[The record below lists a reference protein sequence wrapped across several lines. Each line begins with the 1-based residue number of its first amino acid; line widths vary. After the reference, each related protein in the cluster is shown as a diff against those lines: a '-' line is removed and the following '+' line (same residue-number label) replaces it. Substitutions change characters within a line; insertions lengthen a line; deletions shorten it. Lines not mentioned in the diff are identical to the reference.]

1 MTRPRVVIAGAGFA
15 GLTCARALQ
24 VAAVD
29 VLLIDRHNYHLFTPL
44 LYQVASALLDP
55 GEIARPVRE
64 LIRPLD
70 NVDFRQ
76 AEVTGAD
83 LERRQLLTNRG
94 PVPYDYLV
102 LATGSR
108 SDYFGNASLA
118 KHAFGLKELHEGLAL
133 RNRVLAQFEASQW
146 VTDPEQ
152 RRTMLTFA
160 VVGGGPTGVEMA
172 GALSELIRLV
182 LRKDYR
188 NLKLDEVRVLL
199 LEAGG
204 SLLATFEPPLREAAR
219 KSLEKKHVEV
229 VLEAKVEGVTES
241 AIRLAGGRE
250 IPAGTVV
257 WTAGVRAS
265 DIGGAI
271 GLEVG
276 RQGRIRVDSTLQIPG
291 HPIVFVIGDLA
302 GATDAADRG
311 KPLPMLIPVAMQEGR
326 QVAATIAE
334 LVWNGGAKAFR
345 YKDPGIMA
353 TIGRNSAVAE
363 LGRVRL
369 SGFFGWLMWL
379 GVHLVNVISFR
390 SRIVVLVNWAW
401 DYLFYDRPIRLIVR
415 AGDDHAVTEAETSQ
429 TGPMRG

>member
-1 MTRPRVVIAGAGFA
+1 MTRPRVVIAGAGFG
-15 GLTCARALQ
+15 GLTCARAL
-24 VAAVD
+24 ASAPVD
-29 VLLIDRHNYHLFTPL
+29 VLVIDRNNYHLFTPL

-70 NVDFRQ
+70 NADFRQ

-83 LERRQLLTNRG
+83 FAQRLLLTDRG

-108 SDYFGNASLA
+108 SDYYGNASLA
-118 KHAFGLKELHEGLAL
+118 RHAFGLKELDEGLAL
-133 RNRVLAQFEASQW
+133 RNRVLGRFEASRW
-146 VTDPEQ
+146 VDDPEQ
-152 RRTMLTFA
+152 RRVMLTFA

-188 NLKLDEVRVLL
+188 DLHMDEVRVLL

-204 SLLATFEPPLREAAR
+204 SLLAAFDAPLREAAR

-229 VLEAKVEGVTES
+229 MLGAKVEEVTEGS
-241 AIRLAGGRE
+241 IRLTGGKE
-250 IPAGTVV
+250 IPAGTIV

-265 DIGGAI
+265 DIGAAI
-271 GLEVG
+271 GAPLG
-276 RQGRIRVDSTLQIPG
+276 RQARILVEPTLQVPG
-291 HPIVFVIGDLA
+291 HPVVFAIGDLA
-302 GATDAADRG
+302 GATNETGAPDGGAT
-311 KPLPMLIPVAMQEGR
+311 LPMLIPVAMQEGR

-334 LVWNGGAKAFR
+334 LVGNGGAKAFR

-353 TIGRNSAVAE
+353 TIGRNSAVA
-363 LGRVRL
+363 
-369 SGFFGWLMWL
+369 
-379 GVHLVNVISFR
+379 
-390 SRIVVLVNWAW
+390 
-401 DYLFYDRPIRLIVR
+401 
-415 AGDDHAVTEAETSQ
+415 
-429 TGPMRG
+429 

>member
-1 MTRPRVVIAGAGFA
+1 VIAGAGFA
-15 GLTCARALQ
+15 GLTCARALKS
-24 VAAVD
+24 APVD
-29 VLLIDRHNYHLFTPL
+29 VLIIDRHNYHLFTPL

-70 NVDFRQ
+70 NADFRQ

-83 LERRQLLTNRG
+83 FSQRLLHTNRG
-94 PVPYDYLV
+94 TVPYDYLV

-108 SDYFGNASLA
+108 SDYYGNASLA
-118 KHAFGLKELHEGLAL
+118 QHAFGLKELHEGLAL
-133 RNRVLAQFEASQW
+133 RNRVLARFEASRW
-146 VTDPEQ
+146 IDDPVQ
-152 RRTMLTFA
+152 RRIMLTFA

-188 NLKLDEVRVLL
+188 NLRMDEVRVLL

-204 SLLATFEPPLREAAR
+204 SLLAAFDAPLREAAR
-219 KSLEKKHVEV
+219 KSLEQKHVEV
-229 VLEAKVEGVTES
+229 MLGAKVEEVTEGS
-241 AIRLAGGRE
+241 IRLTDGRE
-250 IPAGTVV
+250 IPAGTIV
-257 WTAGVRAS
+257 WTAGVRAT

-271 GLEVG
+271 GVALV
-276 RQGRIRVDSTLQIPG
+276 RQARIKVEPTLQVPG
-291 HPIVFVIGDLA
+291 HPVVFAIGDLA
-302 GATDAADRG
+302 GATNETG
-311 KPLPMLIPVAMQEGR
+311 ETGGGVPLPMLIPVAMQEGR

-334 LVWNGGAKAFR
+334 LVLHGGARAFR
-345 YKDPGIMA
+345 YKDPGMMA
-353 TIGRNSAVAE
+353 TIGRNSAVAQ
-363 LGRVRL
+363 LGSVKL

-379 GVHLVNVISFR
+379 SVHLVNVISFR

-415 AGDDHAVTEAETSQ
+415 AGGDHAD
-429 TGPMRG
+429 G

>member
-1 MTRPRVVIAGAGFA
+1 VVIAGAGFA

-70 NVDFRQ
+70 NIDFRQ
-76 AEVTGAD
+76 AEVTGVDFAK
-83 LERRQLLTNRG
+83 RQLTTDRG

-118 KHAFGLKELHEGLAL
+118 QHAFGLKELHEGLAL
-133 RNRVLAQFEASQW
+133 RNRVIAQFEASRW
-146 VTDPEQ
+146 TADAE
-152 RRTMLTFA
+152 RRRVMLTFA

-188 NLKLDEVRVLL
+188 DLRLDEVRVLL

-204 SLLATFEPPLREAAR
+204 SLLATFEPSLREAAR
-219 KSLEKKHVEV
+219 KSLVKKHVDV
-229 VLEAKVEGVTES
+229 MLEAKVEAVTES
-241 AIRLAGGRE
+241 SIRLAGGKE

-265 DIGGAI
+265 DLGGAI
-271 GLEVG
+271 GAELG
-276 RQGRIRVDSTLQIPG
+276 RQARIKVDPTLQIPG
-291 HPIVFVIGDLA
+291 HPVVFVIGDLA
-302 GATDAADRG
+302 GATDGG
-311 KPLPMLIPVAMQEGR
+311 KQLPMLIPVAMQEGR
-326 QVAATIAE
+326 HVAATIAE

-369 SGFFGWLMWL
+369 SGFLGWLMWL
-379 GVHLVNVISFR
+379 AVHLVNVISFR

-415 AGDDHAVTEAETSQ
+415 AGDDRADGAETSQ

>member
-24 VAAVD
+24 GAPVD
-29 VLLIDRHNYHLFTPL
+29 VLLIDRHNYHMFTPL

-55 GEIARPVRE
+55 GEIARPIRE
-64 LIRPLD
+64 LIRPLE
-70 NVDFRQ
+70 NADFRQ

-83 LERRQLLTNRG
+83 LEHRVLHTDQG

-108 SDYFGNASLA
+108 GDYFGNASLA
-118 KHAFGLKELHEGLAL
+118 QHAFGLKELHEGLTL
-133 RNRVLAQFEASQW
+133 RNRVLARFEASRW
-146 VTDPEQ
+146 IDDPLK
-152 RRTMLTFA
+152 RRVMLTFA

-188 NLKLDEVRVLL
+188 DLKLDEVRVLL
-199 LEAGG
+199 LEAGS
-204 SLLATFEPPLREAAR
+204 SLLATFDARLREEAR
-219 KSLEKKHVEV
+219 KSLQKKNVEV
-229 VLEAKVEGVTES
+229 MLGAKVEEVTEGS
-241 AIRLAGGRE
+241 IRLAGGAE
-250 IPAGTVV
+250 IAAGTVI

-265 DIGGAI
+265 DIGGAL
-271 GLEVG
+271 GVELG
-276 RQGRIRVDSTLQIPG
+276 RQARIKVDPTLQIPG
-291 HPIVFVIGDLA
+291 HPVVFVIGDLA
-302 GATDAADRG
+302 GATDPAGGSA
-311 KPLPMLIPVAMQEGR
+311 PLPMLIPVAMQEGR
-326 QVAATIAE
+326 HVAATIAE
-334 LVWNGGAKAFR
+334 LVWKGGAKAFI

-353 TIGRNSAVAE
+353 TIGRNSAVAQ
-363 LGRVRL
+363 LGRVHL

-379 GVHLVNVISFR
+379 AVHLVNVISFR

-415 AGDDHAVTEAETSQ
+415 AGDDRAD
-429 TGPMRG
+429 